1 MHPRLIAYSLG
12 GIALLVGLSMSTAA
26 IWAAIDGSADLMPL
40 IYSSAVS
47 CAVGAGL
54 LLVKPKGRFS
64 RKDGFA
70 IVGLGWLVAAS
81 LGALPFY
88 LSGAFVS
95 YTDAFFESA
104 SGFTTTGATVLSNIE
119 GLPRG
124 LLFWRSL
131 THWLGGMGIIVL
143 SLAVFSI
150 LNTGMSL
157 YRAEVPGF
165 AHERILPRLRQTA
178 LTLWII
184 YAALSLAQMV
194 ALRIAGLSFFDSLVH
209 TLGTVATG
217 GFSSRNLSI
226 EAFDS
231 PAVEIIIVVF
241 MVLAGLNFALY
252 WQIVQRKGI
261 RAILANA
268 EARLYLFIL
277 AVASLVVTI
286 SLVSSLDMPLGSAIR
301 RSVFQVVSINTT
313 TGYSSTDFDA
323 WPALAKGVL
332 LLLMFVGACTG
343 STGGAIKV
351 GRIMLLLGHVRRHLQ
366 QTVRPR
372 LVMRT
377 RVGDSVVEDSVVS
390 DVLTF
395 FFIYMALFCFG
406 AFVVM
411 ADGEDLVTSLSA
423 SAACI
428 GNVGPGLGSVG
439 PALNYAEMSGAV
451 KWILSGLMVAGRLE
465 LLAVVLLFT
474 PAFWRK

>member
-1 MHPRLIAYSLG
+1 MHPRLIAYALG

-184 YAALSLAQMV
+184 YAALSLTQMV

-209 TLGTVATG
+209 TFGTVATG

-252 WQIVQRKGI
+252 WQIVQDRK
-261 RAILANA
+261 
-268 EARLYLFIL
+268 
-277 AVASLVVTI
+277 
-286 SLVSSLDMPLGSAIR
+286 
-301 RSVFQVVSINTT
+301 
-313 TGYSSTDFDA
+313 
-323 WPALAKGVL
+323 
-332 LLLMFVGACTG
+332 
-343 STGGAIKV
+343 
-351 GRIMLLLGHVRRHLQ
+351 
-366 QTVRPR
+366 
-372 LVMRT
+372 
-377 RVGDSVVEDSVVS
+377 SVV
-390 DVLTF
+390 
-395 FFIYMALFCFG
+395 
-406 AFVVM
+406 
-411 ADGEDLVTSLSA
+411 
-423 SAACI
+423 
-428 GNVGPGLGSVG
+428 
-439 PALNYAEMSGAV
+439 
-451 KWILSGLMVAGRLE
+451 
-465 LLAVVLLFT
+465 
-474 PAFWRK
+474 